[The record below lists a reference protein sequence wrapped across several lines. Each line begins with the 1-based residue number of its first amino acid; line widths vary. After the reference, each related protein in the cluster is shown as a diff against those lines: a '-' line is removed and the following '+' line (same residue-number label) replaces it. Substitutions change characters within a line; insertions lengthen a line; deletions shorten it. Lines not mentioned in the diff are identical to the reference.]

1 MADRRMVVV
10 RRRRPRETPSPF
22 TAAQVADIRRS
33 FAAPESR
40 AKCPACGGAFTL
52 GRAQARGKESVRR
65 IRCASCGKTA
75 VVSNTSICRVLV
87 IAQKTEIRDAL
98 RSILGSVGHEIVEVA
113 DADVGLWAYRESP
126 VDVVFI
132 DVAATGR
139 LAATEFIRQ
148 LRRDFADARVVAM
161 SARASY
167 GVGDPLAM
175 ARQLGATQTIRVP
188 CPGAEI
194 LKVLEEARP

>member
-1 MADRRMVVV
+1 MAVV

-33 FAAPESR
+33 FATSATR
-40 AKCPACGGAFTL
+40 ARCPACGGAFTL
-52 GRAQARGKESVRR
+52 GRAQDRGKESVRR

-75 VVSNTSICRVLV
+75 VVPNTGICRVMV
-87 IAQKTEIRDAL
+87 IAHKTEIRDAL
-98 RSILGSVGHEIVEVA
+98 RSILGKAGHEIVEA
-113 DADVGLWAYRESP
+113 TDAGVGLWAYQQSP

-132 DVAATGR
+132 DVTATGR

-167 GVGDPLAM
+167 GVGDPLAV
-175 ARQLGATQTIRVP
+175 AKQLGATRTIRVP
-188 CPGAEI
+188 CPAVDI
-194 LKVLEEARP
+194 LKVLKEARP